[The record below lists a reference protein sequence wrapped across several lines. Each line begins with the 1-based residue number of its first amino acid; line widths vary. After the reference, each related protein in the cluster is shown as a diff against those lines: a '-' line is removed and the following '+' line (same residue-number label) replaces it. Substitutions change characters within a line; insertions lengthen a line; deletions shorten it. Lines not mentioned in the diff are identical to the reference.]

1 MRFIAKAQ
9 ESREQD
15 VNMMMRGFVKIQ
27 TAKVLCLRL
36 QCLERIRVGVL
47 KFTTGTEGKVDRMS
61 DDLISRKALLGT
73 ECLLMTDIVENN
85 PTAKYIL
92 EQVLYD
98 IDHAETAFDKE
109 KVIEKLKRLEKDTF
123 DYYNRYND
131 EMAFGESAAFRS
143 AIEIVE
149 KGGVE

>member
-1 MRFIAKAQ
+1 
-9 ESREQD
+9 
-15 VNMMMRGFVKIQ
+15 
-27 TAKVLCLRL
+27 
-36 QCLERIRVGVL
+36 
-47 KFTTGTEGKVDRMS
+47 MS
-61 DDLISRKALLGT
+61 NDLISRKALLGT

-98 IDHAETAFDKE
+98 IEHAETAFDKE
-109 KVIEKLKRLEKDTF
+109 KVIKKLKHLEKDTF

-149 KGGVE
+149 KGGIE